1 MIKEGETG
9 GGGLK
14 TKAKRKGDNRRRH
27 RWPVV
32 GPSETSGGFV
42 FGPRHASF
50 TSWLSSINAF
60 LRGQSAPFRDLPS
73 IVADPCAR
81 QAKGHRIAT
90 RSSASQ
96 QRRVLGRRNERG
108 KGYWLQLSRER
119 TSMEKRKRTR
129 PFLSLTHI
137 HTHTLFVLLKTER
150 VILPRKGTTGCSSL

>member
-1 MIKEGETG
+1 MKQKGRGI
-9 GGGLK
+9 K
-14 TKAKRKGDNRRRH
+14 TKAKRVDGEDNRKRH

-96 QRRVLGRRNERG
+96 ERRVLGRRNERG

-119 TSMEKRKRTR
+119 TSSTMEKGRGHDSTTT
-129 PFLSLTHI
+129 PSLSLS
-137 HTHTLFVLLKTER
+137 LSLSVLLEMER
-150 VILPRKGTTGCSSL
+150 VILPRKTGCSFL

>member
-1 MIKEGETG
+1 M
-9 GGGLK
+9 
-14 TKAKRKGDNRRRH
+14 
-27 RWPVV
+27 V
-32 GPSETSGGFV
+32 GPSVTSGGFV

-73 IVADPCAR
+73 ILADPCAR

-108 KGYWLQLSRER
+108 KGYWLQLSSER
-119 TSMEKRKRTR
+119 TSSAMEKRKWTR
-129 PFLSLTHI
+129 QGPFLFLSHT
-137 HTHTLFVLLKTER
+137 HTHTLSVLLKTER
-150 VILPRKGTTGCSSL
+150 VILSRKATNRLLIPVTLSKLLLSEML

>member
-1 MIKEGETG
+1 M
-9 GGGLK
+9 
-14 TKAKRKGDNRRRH
+14 
-27 RWPVV
+27 V
-32 GPSETSGGFV
+32 GPSVTSGGFV

-73 IVADPCAR
+73 ILADPCAR

-108 KGYWLQLSRER
+108 KGYWLQLSSER
-119 TSMEKRKRTR
+119 TSSAMEKRKWTR
-129 PFLSLTHI
+129 QGPFLFLS
-137 HTHTLFVLLKTER
+137 HTHTHTYTLSVLLKTER
-150 VILPRKGTTGCSSL
+150 VILFRKATNRLLIPVTLSKLLVSEML

>member
-1 MIKEGETG
+1 M
-9 GGGLK
+9 
-14 TKAKRKGDNRRRH
+14 
-27 RWPVV
+27 V
-32 GPSETSGGFV
+32 GPSVTSGGFV

-73 IVADPCAR
+73 ILADPCAR

-108 KGYWLQLSRER
+108 KDYWLQLSPER
-119 TSMEKRKRTR
+119 TSSAMEKRKWTR
-129 PFLSLTHI
+129 QGPFLFLS
-137 HTHTLFVLLKTER
+137 HTHTHTYTLSVLLKTER
-150 VILPRKGTTGCSSL
+150 VILSRKATNRLLILVTLSKLLLSEML

>member
-1 MIKEGETG
+1 M
-9 GGGLK
+9 
-14 TKAKRKGDNRRRH
+14 
-27 RWPVV
+27 V
-32 GPSETSGGFV
+32 GPSVTSGGFV

-73 IVADPCAR
+73 ILADPCAR

-108 KGYWLQLSRER
+108 KGYWLQLSSER
-119 TSMEKRKRTR
+119 TSSAMEKRKWTR
-129 PFLSLTHI
+129 QGPFLFLSHT
-137 HTHTLFVLLKTER
+137 HTHTLSVLLKTER
-150 VILPRKGTTGCSSL
+150 VILSRKATNRLLILVTLSKLLLSEML

>member
-1 MIKEGETG
+1 M
-9 GGGLK
+9 
-14 TKAKRKGDNRRRH
+14 
-27 RWPVV
+27 V
-32 GPSETSGGFV
+32 GPSVTSGGFV

-73 IVADPCAR
+73 ILADPCAR

-108 KGYWLQLSRER
+108 KGYWLQLSPER
-119 TSMEKRKRTR
+119 TSSAMEKRKWTR
-129 PFLSLTHI
+129 QGPFLFLSHTHTHI
-137 HTHTLFVLLKTER
+137 HSLCSIENGTLILSRKATNRLLIPVTLSK
-150 VILPRKGTTGCSSL
+150 LLLSKML

>member
-1 MIKEGETG
+1 M
-9 GGGLK
+9 
-14 TKAKRKGDNRRRH
+14 
-27 RWPVV
+27 V
-32 GPSETSGGFV
+32 GPSVTSGGFV

-73 IVADPCAR
+73 ILADPCAR

-108 KGYWLQLSRER
+108 KGYWLQLSPER
-119 TSMEKRKRTR
+119 TSSAMEKRKWTR
-129 PFLSLTHI
+129 QGPFLFLS
-137 HTHTLFVLLKTER
+137 HTHTHSLSILLKTER
-150 VILPRKGTTGCSSL
+150 VILSRKATNRLLIPVTLSKLLVSEML

>member
-1 MIKEGETG
+1 M
-9 GGGLK
+9 
-14 TKAKRKGDNRRRH
+14 
-27 RWPVV
+27 V
-32 GPSETSGGFV
+32 GPSVTSGGFV

-73 IVADPCAR
+73 ILADPCAR

-108 KGYWLQLSRER
+108 KGYWLQLSPER
-119 TSMEKRKRTR
+119 TSSAMEKRKWTR
-129 PFLSLTHI
+129 QGPFLFLS
-137 HTHTLFVLLKTER
+137 HTHTHSLCSIEN
-150 VILPRKGTTGCSSL
+150 GTRDFIS

>member
-1 MIKEGETG
+1 M
-9 GGGLK
+9 
-14 TKAKRKGDNRRRH
+14 
-27 RWPVV
+27 V
-32 GPSETSGGFV
+32 GPSVTSGGFV

-73 IVADPCAR
+73 ILADPCAR

-108 KGYWLQLSRER
+108 KGYWLQLSSER
-119 TSMEKRKRTR
+119 TSSAMEKRKWTR
-129 PFLSLTHI
+129 QGPFLFLS
-137 HTHTLFVLLKTER
+137 HTHTHSLSILLKTER
-150 VILPRKGTTGCSSL
+150 VILSRKATNRLLIPVTLSKLLLSEML

>member
-1 MIKEGETG
+1 M
-9 GGGLK
+9 
-14 TKAKRKGDNRRRH
+14 
-27 RWPVV
+27 
-32 GPSETSGGFV
+32 TSGGFV

-73 IVADPCAR
+73 ILADPCAR

-108 KGYWLQLSRER
+108 KGYWLQLSPER
-119 TSMEKRKRTR
+119 TSSAMEKRKWTR
-129 PFLSLTHI
+129 QGPFLFLSRAHTHI
-137 HTHTLFVLLKTER
+137 HSLCSIEN
-150 VILPRKGTTGCSSL
+150 GTRDFIS

>member
-1 MIKEGETG
+1 M
-9 GGGLK
+9 
-14 TKAKRKGDNRRRH
+14 
-27 RWPVV
+27 V
-32 GPSETSGGFV
+32 GPSVTSGGFV

-73 IVADPCAR
+73 ILADPCAR

-108 KGYWLQLSRER
+108 KGYWLQLSSER
-119 TSMEKRKRTR
+119 TSSAMEKRKWTR
-129 PFLSLTHI
+129 QGPFLFLSHT
-137 HTHTLFVLLKTER
+137 HTHTLSVLLKTER
-150 VILPRKGTTGCSSL
+150 VILSRKATNRLLIPVTLSKLLVSEML